1 MKKLLALVLALVMSM
16 SLVTI
21 SNAAYSDK
29 ADIDLKE
36 AVDVLSAVGVF
47 EGSDGKFDPKANLTR
62 EQAAKLVAYLQ
73 LGQKSADA
81 LVGGNKFTDVAANR
95 WSAGYVDYCAT
106 TGVVAGVGNGQF
118 NPTGSLTALQFGKM
132 LLVCL
137 GYDADSEGLTG
148 ADWQINTSKL
158 MTSAKLLKGLDSV
171 KATDVITR
179 EQAAQMMLNALK
191 APTVEY
197 NTKGSTITINGAVI
211 GIGGSKATY
220 VTATVAEDS
229 TVKNIGKTQLT
240 NSNEYTVELGEKL
253 FSNLKLNST
262 ADAFMRPATKWTLKA
277 ETIGTY
283 ADTPDLTYTAGT
295 KIGTIYS
302 DLGLSDG
309 ISKKNVTEYVDG
321 DYAGAFAYDIVKG
334 SKDKVGGNGVLL
346 NVYYND
352 DAETITF
359 VEVNTYIGKVTAA
372 YPDTTTKDAYV
383 KIKNMDGYSCPGAG
397 KEFETES
404 FKKNDVVAYT
414 YSAKDGEN
422 SIQSMAL
429 AEKVTGA
436 MSTYTISGNV
446 TVGGTKYDA
455 NKASVLTVKDTVA
468 AVDKGDDVTIYL
480 DANGYVLYVDADAD
494 VKYAVVL
501 DYSDR
506 AGDFNTTKKAKLLFT
521 DGTTKTV
528 EVSLPDGQTVASPFN
543 ATTGVLADGASE
555 DTTLSMY
562 DIVSYTIGTDDVY
575 ELTLVAN
582 ARTTADG
589 VTGGT
594 KLVTNGKNTFVNNI
608 KDVNLTAAATATGE
622 QTTTAA
628 DAETVFLVMTQG
640 VGGKKD
646 TFAAYKGFANVP
658 TITLAAGKTTTMSV
672 FMDAKTSN
680 NPATVV
686 FVLDDAG
693 TNVTVSSNNK
703 DIIYIKGNSSHTG
716 APNYTG
722 RSYTNALGHFYEYD
736 CFVNGDTTATTIKTE
751 SPFTKDTLI
760 YGPSYNSKG
769 ILIDSDDSATYST
782 VTSDNVVAGSE
793 MAYRYGTDSVKN
805 DVIKLGG
812 ASYAYAKNVEV
823 YFIDVD
829 GKLVAGTIDE
839 IAYDEDDRVYLKTD
853 DDGILTNVYIKVI
866 DKAEEVTPGA
876 ATENI
881 VKNVALTYAANTY
894 TVTWDV
900 DNYKANTTAKVE
912 IYTINGN
919 KLATST
925 TWPGDTTEGNR
936 VGFSLTAPY
945 TALNPS
951 VQYNVVV
958 TMGNVSSTFRCEI
971 V

>member
-1 MKKLLALVLALVMSM
+1 MKKLLALVLALVMTM

-106 TGVVAGVGNGQF
+106 TGVVAGIGNGQF

-171 KATDVITR
+171 KATEVITR

-197 NTKGSTITINGAVI
+197 DTKGSTIIINGAVI

-455 NKASVLTVKDTVA
+455 NKMSVSTVKDTVA

-501 DYSDR
+501 NYKTGV
-506 AGDFNTTKKAKLLFT
+506 GDLNDETKAKLLFT

-528 EVSLPDGQTVASPFN
+528 KVALAGSLTAESAFTN
-543 ATTGVLADGASE
+543 VLAADAAE
-555 DTTLSMY
+555 ATTLSQY

-582 ARTTADG
+582 ARTTATASG
-589 VTGGT
+589 AT
-594 KLVTNGKNTFVNNI
+594 KLVSNGKNTFVNNI
-608 KDVNLTAAATATGE
+608 KDVNLSTAATGN
-622 QTTTAA
+622 QTTNAA
-628 DAETVFLVMTQG
+628 DAETVFLVATLKADG
-640 VGGKKD
+640 TVKS
-646 TFAAYKGFANVP
+646 TAAYKGFANVP
-658 TITLAAGKTTTMSV
+658 TITLADTKTTTMSV

-703 DIIYIKGNSSHTG
+703 DIIYIKGSDTDK
-716 APNYTG
+716 
-722 RSYTNALGHFYEYD
+722 SYTNALGHFYEYD

-751 SPFTKDTLI
+751 SQFTKDTLI

-769 ILIDSDDSATYST
+769 ILIGQDAFVNADHTTGTD
-782 VTSDNVVAGSE
+782 
-793 MAYRYGTDSVKN
+793 MAYGTTTDSVKN

-839 IAYDEDDRVYLKTD
+839 IAYDEDDMVFVKLD
-853 DDGILTNVYIKVI
+853 EGILTNVYIKVK
-866 DKAEEVTPGA
+866 DTNATVTPAVTA
-876 ATENI
+876 AVNGTPVVSI
-881 VKNVALTYAANTY
+881 ASGTVKTAGNSLSMHNADHTANVS
-894 TVTWDV
+894 
-900 DNYKANTTAKVE
+900 AK
-912 IYTINGN
+912 
-919 KLATST
+919 
-925 TWPGDTTEGNR
+925 
-936 VGFSLTAPY
+936 
-945 TALNPS
+945 
-951 VQYNVVV
+951 NVVV
-958 TMGNVSSTFRCEI
+958 TYAISTWNPSTNSFNAPMVVSKTVGDVAAGTWIDADGAPVTTGIAAGVTCKVVVTLTSDVASKTFPEQIISST
-971 V
+971 

>member
-1 MKKLLALVLALVMSM
+1 MKKLLALVLALVMTM

-171 KATDVITR
+171 KATEVITR

-197 NTKGSTITINGAVI
+197 DTKGSTIIINGAVI

-383 KIKNMDGYSCPGAG
+383 KIKNMDGYGCPGAG

-455 NKASVLTVKDTVA
+455 NKASVSTVKDTVA

-501 DYSDR
+501 NYKTGV
-506 AGDFNTTKKAKLLFT
+506 GDLNDETKAKLLFT

-528 EVSLPDGQTVASPFN
+528 KVALAGSLTAESTFTN
-543 ATTGVLADGASE
+543 VLAPTDAESA
-555 DTTLSMY
+555 TLSQY

-582 ARTTADG
+582 ARTTATASG
-589 VTGGT
+589 AT
-594 KLVTNGKNTFVNNI
+594 KLVSNGKNTFVNNI
-608 KDVNLTAAATATGE
+608 KDVNLSTAATGN
-622 QTTTAA
+622 QTTNAA
-628 DAETVFLVMTQG
+628 DAETVFLVATLKADG
-640 VGGKKD
+640 TVKS
-646 TFAAYKGFANVP
+646 TAAYKGFANVP
-658 TITLAAGKTTTMSV
+658 TITLADGETTTMSV
-672 FMDAKTSN
+672 FMDAKTNN

-693 TNVTVSSNNK
+693 TDVTVSSNNK

>member
-106 TGVVAGVGNGQF
+106 TGVVAGIGNGQF

-171 KATDVITR
+171 KATEVITR

-197 NTKGSTITINGAVI
+197 DTKGSTITINGAVI

-346 NVYYND
+346 NVYYDD

-383 KIKNMDGYSCPGAG
+383 KIKNMDGYGCPGAG

-501 DYSDR
+501 NYKTGV
-506 AGDFNTTKKAKLLFT
+506 GDLNDETKAKLLFT

-528 EVSLPDGQTVASPFN
+528 KVA
-543 ATTGVLADGASE
+543 LADKLTAETNFGTVLGANDNE
-555 DTTLSMY
+555 VATLSQY

-582 ARTTADG
+582 ARTTATASG
-589 VTGGT
+589 AT
-594 KLVTNGKNTFVNNI
+594 KLVSNGKNTFVNNI
-608 KDVNLTAAATATGE
+608 RDVNLTKANA

-628 DAETVFLVMTQG
+628 DAETVFLVATLKADG
-640 VGGKKD
+640 TVKS
-646 TFAAYKGFANVP
+646 TAAYKGFANVP
-658 TITLAAGKTTTMSV
+658 TITLADGETTTMSV
-672 FMDAKTSN
+672 FMDAKTNN

-693 TNVTVSSNNK
+693 TDVTVSSNNK

-716 APNYTG
+716 APDYTG

-839 IAYDEDDRVYLKTD
+839 IAYDEDDMVFVKTD

-866 DKAEEVTPGA
+866 DKAEEVTPGT

-881 VKNVALTYAANTY
+881 VKNVALTYTPGTY
-894 TVTWDV
+894 KVTWDV

-925 TWPGDTTEGNR
+925 TWAGDTTEGNR

-945 TALNPS
+945 TALNAS

>member
-106 TGVVAGVGNGQF
+106 TGVVAGIGNGQF

-171 KATDVITR
+171 KATEVITR

-197 NTKGSTITINGAVI
+197 DTKGSTITINGAVI

-321 DYAGAFAYDIVKG
+321 VYAGAFAYDIVKG

-346 NVYYND
+346 NVYYDD

-455 NKASVLTVKDTVA
+455 NKMSVSTVKDTVA

-501 DYSDR
+501 NYKTKV
-506 AGDFNTTKKAKLLFT
+506 GDLNDETKAKLLFT

-528 EVSLPDGQTVASPFN
+528 KVALTTAQTPTVDPAAGTDEFN
-543 ATTGVLADGASE
+543 AYTPDKVSK
-555 DTTLSMY
+555 Y

-575 ELTLVAN
+575 ELALVSDA
-582 ARTTADG
+582 AATDAG

-594 KLVTNGKNTFVNNI
+594 KLVSNGKNTFVNNI
-608 KDVNLTAAATATGE
+608 TDVNLAEARA
-622 QTTTAA
+622 QTTNAA
-628 DAETVFLVMTQG
+628 DAETVFLVATLKADG
-640 VGGKKD
+640 TVKS
-646 TFAAYKGFANVP
+646 TAAYKGFANVP
-658 TITLAAGKTTTMSV
+658 TITLADTKTTTMSV

-686 FVLDDAG
+686 FVLDTADV
-693 TNVTVSSNNK
+693 NVSSNNK

-716 APNYTG
+716 APDYTG

-769 ILIDSDDSATYST
+769 ILIGQDAYVNADHTSAT
-782 VTSDNVVAGSE
+782 D
-793 MAYRYGTDSVKN
+793 MAYDTKTDSVKN

-812 ASYAYAKNVEV
+812 VSYAYAKNVEV

-839 IAYDEDDRVYLKTD
+839 IAYDEDDMVFVKLD
-853 DDGILTNVYIKVI
+853 EGILTNVYIKVI
-866 DKAEEVTPGA
+866 DKAEEVTPGTPAVVVSTIEATADTNMIKAINVVCSDNVTSNTKVSVSLQVLNNAGTWTTLKTLTFNIA
-876 ATENI
+876 AGSKWDT
-881 VKNVALTYAANTY
+881 APQ
-894 TVTWDV
+894 TVTGLAGGQ
-900 DNYKANTTAKVE
+900 YKLVCGTVE
-912 IYTINGN
+912 
-919 KLATST
+919 KL
-925 TWPGDTTEGNR
+925 
-936 VGFSLTAPY
+936 
-945 TALNPS
+945 
-951 VQYNVVV
+951 V
-958 TMGNVSSTFRCEI
+958 TVA
-971 V
+971 

>member
-171 KATDVITR
+171 KATEVITR

-197 NTKGSTITINGAVI
+197 DTKGSTIIINGAVI

-455 NKASVLTVKDTVA
+455 NKMSVSTVKDTVA

-501 DYSDR
+501 DYSNK

-528 EVSLPDGQTVASPFN
+528 EVSLTAAQIPTVDSTTDEFN
-543 ATTGVLADGASE
+543 ACTPSKVSK
-555 DTTLSMY
+555 Y

-575 ELTLVAN
+575 ELALVSDA
-582 ARTTADG
+582 ATTDAG
-589 VTGGT
+589 AATTGT

-608 KDVNLTAAATATGE
+608 TDVNLAEANA

-686 FVLDDAG
+686 FVLDTADV
-693 TNVTVSSNNK
+693 NVSSNNK
-703 DIIYIKGNSSHTG
+703 DIIYIKGSDTDK
-716 APNYTG
+716 
-722 RSYTNALGHFYEYD
+722 SYTNALGHFYEYD

-769 ILIDSDDSATYST
+769 ILIGQDAFVNADHTTGTD
-782 VTSDNVVAGSE
+782 
-793 MAYRYGTDSVKN
+793 MAYGTTTDSVKN

-839 IAYDEDDRVYLKTD
+839 IAYDEDDMVFVKLD
-853 DDGILTNVYIKVI
+853 EGILTNVYIKVK
-866 DKAEEVTPGA
+866 DTNATVTPAVTA
-876 ATENI
+876 AVNGTPVVSI
-881 VKNVALTYAANTY
+881 ASGTVKTAGNSLSMHNADHTANVS
-894 TVTWDV
+894 
-900 DNYKANTTAKVE
+900 AK
-912 IYTINGN
+912 
-919 KLATST
+919 
-925 TWPGDTTEGNR
+925 
-936 VGFSLTAPY
+936 
-945 TALNPS
+945 
-951 VQYNVVV
+951 NVVV
-958 TMGNVSSTFRCEI
+958 TYAISTWNPSTNSFNAPMVVSKTVGDVAAGTWIDADGAPVTTGIAAGVTCKVVVTLTSDVASKTFPEQIISST
-971 V
+971 

>member
-106 TGVVAGVGNGQF
+106 TGVVAGIGNGQF

-197 NTKGSTITINGAVI
+197 DTKGSTITINGAVI

-383 KIKNMDGYSCPGAG
+383 KVKDMDGYACPGAG

-414 YSAKDGEN
+414 YSNKAGEN

-501 DYSDR
+501 DYSNK

-521 DGTTKTV
+521 DGSTKTV
-528 EVSLPDGQTVASPFN
+528 EVAIAAAQTPTINPTATPAVDEFN
-543 ATTGVLADGASE
+543 AYTNGKVSK
-555 DTTLSMY
+555 Y

-575 ELTLVAN
+575 ELALVSDA
-582 ARTTADG
+582 ADTDAG

-608 KDVNLTAAATATGE
+608 KDVNLTTAAAGN
-622 QTTTAA
+622 QTTNAA
-628 DAETVFLVMTQG
+628 DAETVFLVATL
-640 VGGKKD
+640 KD
-646 TFAAYKGFANVP
+646 DG
-658 TITLAAGKTTTMSV
+658 TTMC
-672 FMDAKTSN
+672 A
-680 NPATVV
+680 
-686 FVLDDAG
+686 
-693 TNVTVSSNNK
+693 
-703 DIIYIKGNSSHTG
+703 I
-716 APNYTG
+716 
-722 RSYTNALGHFYEYD
+722 RSR
-736 CFVNGDTTATTIKTE
+736 C
-751 SPFTKDTLI
+751 
-760 YGPSYNSKG
+760 
-769 ILIDSDDSATYST
+769 SAT
-782 VTSDNVVAGSE
+782 
-793 MAYRYGTDSVKN
+793 
-805 DVIKLGG
+805 
-812 ASYAYAKNVEV
+812 
-823 YFIDVD
+823 
-829 GKLVAGTIDE
+829 
-839 IAYDEDDRVYLKTD
+839 
-853 DDGILTNVYIKVI
+853 
-866 DKAEEVTPGA
+866 
-876 ATENI
+876 
-881 VKNVALTYAANTY
+881 
-894 TVTWDV
+894 
-900 DNYKANTTAKVE
+900 
-912 IYTINGN
+912 
-919 KLATST
+919 
-925 TWPGDTTEGNR
+925 
-936 VGFSLTAPY
+936 
-945 TALNPS
+945 
-951 VQYNVVV
+951 
-958 TMGNVSSTFRCEI
+958 SSRNA
-971 V
+971 

>member
-106 TGVVAGVGNGQF
+106 TGVVAGIGNGQF

-197 NTKGSTITINGAVI
+197 DTKGSTITINGAVI

-383 KIKNMDGYSCPGAG
+383 KVKDMDGYACPGAG

-414 YSAKDGEN
+414 YSNKAGEN

-501 DYSDR
+501 DYSNK

-521 DGTTKTV
+521 DGSTKTV
-528 EVSLPDGQTVASPFN
+528 EVAIAAAQTPTINPTATPAVDEFN
-543 ATTGVLADGASE
+543 AYTNGKVSK
-555 DTTLSMY
+555 Y

-575 ELTLVAN
+575 ELALVSDA
-582 ARTTADG
+582 ADTDAG

-608 KDVNLTAAATATGE
+608 KDVNLTTAAAGN
-622 QTTTAA
+622 QTTNAA
-628 DAETVFLVMTQG
+628 DAETVFLVATL
-640 VGGKKD
+640 KD
-646 TFAAYKGFANVP
+646 DGTTVKSTAAYKGFANVP
-658 TITLAAGKTTTMSV
+658 TITLADTKTTTMSV

-839 IAYDEDDRVYLKTD
+839 IAYDEDDMVFVKTD

-866 DKAEEVTPGA
+866 DKAEEVTPGTPAVVVSTIEATADTNMIKEINVVCSDNVTSNTKVSVSLQVLNNAGTWTTLKTLTFNIA
-876 ATENI
+876 AGSKWDT
-881 VKNVALTYAANTY
+881 VPQ
-894 TVTWDV
+894 TVTGLAGGQ
-900 DNYKANTTAKVE
+900 YKLVCGTVE
-912 IYTINGN
+912 
-919 KLATST
+919 KL
-925 TWPGDTTEGNR
+925 
-936 VGFSLTAPY
+936 
-945 TALNPS
+945 
-951 VQYNVVV
+951 V
-958 TMGNVSSTFRCEI
+958 TVA
-971 V
+971 

>member
-1 MKKLLALVLALVMSM
+1 
-16 SLVTI
+16 
-21 SNAAYSDK
+21 
-29 ADIDLKE
+29 
-36 AVDVLSAVGVF
+36 
-47 EGSDGKFDPKANLTR
+47 
-62 EQAAKLVAYLQ
+62 
-73 LGQKSADA
+73 
-81 LVGGNKFTDVAANR
+81 
-95 WSAGYVDYCAT
+95 
-106 TGVVAGVGNGQF
+106 
-118 NPTGSLTALQFGKM
+118 
-132 LLVCL
+132 
-137 GYDADSEGLTG
+137 
-148 ADWQINTSKL
+148 
-158 MTSAKLLKGLDSV
+158 
-171 KATDVITR
+171 
-179 EQAAQMMLNALK
+179 
-191 APTVEY
+191 
-197 NTKGSTITINGAVI
+197 
-211 GIGGSKATY
+211 
-220 VTATVAEDS
+220 
-229 TVKNIGKTQLT
+229 
-240 NSNEYTVELGEKL
+240 
-253 FSNLKLNST
+253 
-262 ADAFMRPATKWTLKA
+262 MRPATKWTLKA

-455 NKASVLTVKDTVA
+455 NKMSVSTVKDTVA

-501 DYSDR
+501 DYSNK

-528 EVSLPDGQTVASPFN
+528 EVSLTAAQIPTVDSTTDEFN
-543 ATTGVLADGASE
+543 ACTPSKVSK
-555 DTTLSMY
+555 Y

-575 ELTLVAN
+575 ELALVSDA
-582 ARTTADG
+582 ATTDAG
-589 VTGGT
+589 AATTGT

-608 KDVNLTAAATATGE
+608 TDVNLAEANA

-686 FVLDDAG
+686 FVLDTADV
-693 TNVTVSSNNK
+693 NVSSNNK
-703 DIIYIKGNSSHTG
+703 DIIYIKGSDTDK
-716 APNYTG
+716 
-722 RSYTNALGHFYEYD
+722 SYTNALGHFYEYD

-769 ILIDSDDSATYST
+769 ILIGQDAFVNADHTTGTD
-782 VTSDNVVAGSE
+782 
-793 MAYRYGTDSVKN
+793 MAYGTTTDSVKN

-839 IAYDEDDRVYLKTD
+839 IAYDEDDMVFVKLD
-853 DDGILTNVYIKVI
+853 EGILTNVYIKVK
-866 DKAEEVTPGA
+866 DTNATVTPAVTA
-876 ATENI
+876 AVNGTPVVSI
-881 VKNVALTYAANTY
+881 ASGTVKTAGNSLSMHNADHTANVS
-894 TVTWDV
+894 
-900 DNYKANTTAKVE
+900 AK
-912 IYTINGN
+912 
-919 KLATST
+919 
-925 TWPGDTTEGNR
+925 
-936 VGFSLTAPY
+936 
-945 TALNPS
+945 
-951 VQYNVVV
+951 NVVV
-958 TMGNVSSTFRCEI
+958 TYAISTWNPSTNSFNAPMVVSKTVGDVAAGTWIDADGAPVTTGIAAGVTCKVVVTLTSDVASKTFPEQIISST
-971 V
+971 

>member
-106 TGVVAGVGNGQF
+106 TGVVAGIGNGQF

-171 KATDVITR
+171 KATEVITR

-197 NTKGSTITINGAVI
+197 DTKGSTIIINGAVI

-321 DYAGAFAYDIVKG
+321 VYAGAFAYDIVKG

-346 NVYYND
+346 NVYYDD

-455 NKASVLTVKDTVA
+455 NKASVSTVKDTVA

-501 DYSDR
+501 NYKTGV
-506 AGDFNTTKKAKLLFT
+506 GDLNDETKAKLLFT

-528 EVSLPDGQTVASPFN
+528 KVALAGSLTAESTFTN
-543 ATTGVLADGASE
+543 VLAPTDAESA
-555 DTTLSMY
+555 TLSQY

-582 ARTTADG
+582 ARTTATASG
-589 VTGGT
+589 AT
-594 KLVTNGKNTFVNNI
+594 KLVSNGKNTFVNNI
-608 KDVNLTAAATATGE
+608 KDVNLSTAATGN
-622 QTTTAA
+622 QTTNAA
-628 DAETVFLVMTQG
+628 DAETVFLVATLKADGTMKST
-640 VGGKKD
+640 
-646 TFAAYKGFANVP
+646 AAYKGFANVP
-658 TITLAAGKTTTMSV
+658 TITLADGETTTMSV
-672 FMDAKTSN
+672 FMDAKTNN

-693 TNVTVSSNNK
+693 TDVTVSSNNK

>member
-1 MKKLLALVLALVMSM
+1 MKKLLALVLALVMTM

-106 TGVVAGVGNGQF
+106 TGVVAGIGNGQF

-171 KATDVITR
+171 KATEVITR

-197 NTKGSTITINGAVI
+197 DTKGSTITINGAVI

-283 ADTPDLTYTAGT
+283 ADTPDLTYTVGT

-321 DYAGAFAYDIVKG
+321 VYAGAFAYDIVKG

-346 NVYYND
+346 NVYYDD

-383 KIKNMDGYSCPGAG
+383 KIKNMDGYGCPGAG

-455 NKASVLTVKDTVA
+455 NKASVSTVKDTVA

-501 DYSDR
+501 NYKTGV
-506 AGDFNTTKKAKLLFT
+506 GDLNDETKAKLLFT

-528 EVSLPDGQTVASPFN
+528 KVALAGSLTAESTFTN
-543 ATTGVLADGASE
+543 VLAPTDAESA
-555 DTTLSMY
+555 TLSQY

-582 ARTTADG
+582 ARTTATASG
-589 VTGGT
+589 AT
-594 KLVTNGKNTFVNNI
+594 KLVSNGKNTFVNNI
-608 KDVNLTAAATATGE
+608 KDVNLSTAATGN
-622 QTTTAA
+622 QTTNAA
-628 DAETVFLVMTQG
+628 DAETVFLVATLKADG
-640 VGGKKD
+640 TVKS
-646 TFAAYKGFANVP
+646 TAAYKGFANVP
-658 TITLAAGKTTTMSV
+658 TITLADGETTTMSV
-672 FMDAKTSN
+672 FMDAKTNN

-693 TNVTVSSNNK
+693 TDVTVSSNNK

-919 KLATST
+919 KLATSK

>member
-1 MKKLLALVLALVMSM
+1 MKKLLALVLALVMTM

-106 TGVVAGVGNGQF
+106 TGVVAGIGNGQF

-171 KATDVITR
+171 KATEVITR

-197 NTKGSTITINGAVI
+197 DTKGSTITINGVVI

-346 NVYYND
+346 NVYYDD

-383 KIKNMDGYSCPGAG
+383 KIKNMDGYGCPGAG

-501 DYSDR
+501 NYKTGV
-506 AGDFNTTKKAKLLFT
+506 GDLNDETKAKLLFT

-528 EVSLPDGQTVASPFN
+528 KVA
-543 ATTGVLADGASE
+543 LADKLTAETNFGTVLGANDNE
-555 DTTLSMY
+555 VATLSQY

-582 ARTTADG
+582 ARTTATASG
-589 VTGGT
+589 AT
-594 KLVTNGKNTFVNNI
+594 KLVSNGKNTFVNNI
-608 KDVNLTAAATATGE
+608 KDVNLTKANA

-628 DAETVFLVMTQG
+628 DAETVFLVATLKADG
-640 VGGKKD
+640 TVKS
-646 TFAAYKGFANVP
+646 TAAYKGFANVP
-658 TITLAAGKTTTMSV
+658 TITLADGETTTMSV
-672 FMDAKTSN
+672 FMDAKTNN

-693 TNVTVSSNNK
+693 TDVTVSSNNK

-716 APNYTG
+716 APDYTG

-853 DDGILTNVYIKVI
+853 DDGILTNVYINVI
-866 DKAEEVTPGA
+866 DKAEEVTPGTPAVVVSTIEATAGTNKIEAINVVCSDNVTSNTKVSVSLQVLNNAGTWTTLKTLTFNIA
-876 ATENI
+876 AGEKWDT
-881 VKNVALTYAANTY
+881 APQ
-894 TVTWDV
+894 TVTGLASGQ
-900 DNYKANTTAKVE
+900 YKLVCGTVE
-912 IYTINGN
+912 Q
-919 KLATST
+919 L
-925 TWPGDTTEGNR
+925 
-936 VGFSLTAPY
+936 
-945 TALNPS
+945 
-951 VQYNVVV
+951 V
-958 TMGNVSSTFRCEI
+958 TVA
-971 V
+971 

>member
-1 MKKLLALVLALVMSM
+1 MKKLLALVLALVMTM

-106 TGVVAGVGNGQF
+106 TGVVAGIGNGQF

-171 KATDVITR
+171 KATEVITR

-197 NTKGSTITINGAVI
+197 DTKGSTITINGAVI

-321 DYAGAFAYDIVKG
+321 VYAGAFAYDIVKG

-346 NVYYND
+346 NVYYDD

-383 KIKNMDGYSCPGAG
+383 KIKNMDGYGCPGAG

-455 NKASVLTVKDTVA
+455 NKASVSTVKDTVA

-501 DYSDR
+501 NYKTGV
-506 AGDFNTTKKAKLLFT
+506 GDLNDETKAKLLFT

-528 EVSLPDGQTVASPFN
+528 KVALAGSLTAESTFTN
-543 ATTGVLADGASE
+543 VLAPTDAESA
-555 DTTLSMY
+555 TLSQY

-582 ARTTADG
+582 ARTTATASG
-589 VTGGT
+589 AT
-594 KLVTNGKNTFVNNI
+594 KLVSNGKNTFVNNI
-608 KDVNLTAAATATGE
+608 KDVNLSTAATGN
-622 QTTTAA
+622 QTTNAA
-628 DAETVFLVMTQG
+628 DAETVFLVATLKADG
-640 VGGKKD
+640 TVKS
-646 TFAAYKGFANVP
+646 TAAYKGFANVP
-658 TITLAAGKTTTMSV
+658 TITLADGETTTMSV
-672 FMDAKTSN
+672 FMDAKTNN

-693 TNVTVSSNNK
+693 TDVTVSSNNK

-919 KLATST
+919 KLATSK

>member
-47 EGSDGKFDPKANLTR
+47 EGSDGKFDPKADLTR

-95 WSAGYVDYCAT
+95 WAAGYVDYCAT

-137 GYDADSEGLTG
+137 GYDAKTENLTG
-148 ADWQINTSKL
+148 SDWQINTSKL

-171 KATDVITR
+171 KANDVITR
-179 EQAAQMMLNALK
+179 EQAAQMMLNAIK

-197 NTKGSTITINGAVI
+197 DTKGSTITIGDTVI

-321 DYAGAFAYDIVKG
+321 VYAGAFAYDIVKG

-383 KIKNMDGYSCPGAG
+383 KVKDMDGYNCPGAG

-455 NKASVLTVKDTVA
+455 NKASVSTVKDTVA

-501 DYSDR
+501 DYSNK

-528 EVSLPDGQTVASPFN
+528 EVALGSLTAADSFDTVLTAAEAEP
-543 ATTGVLADGASE
+543 TTS
-555 DTTLSMY
+555 TLSQY

-582 ARTTADG
+582 ARKTAKNTSDP
-589 VTGGT
+589 V

-608 KDVNLTAAATATGE
+608 QDVNLTKTGA

-628 DAETVFLVMTQG
+628 DAETIFLVMTQG

-658 TITLAAGKTTTMSV
+658 TITLAAGKATTMSV
-672 FMDAKTSN
+672 FMDAKTNN

-686 FVLDDAG
+686 FVLDTADV
-693 TNVTVSSNNK
+693 NVSSNNK
-703 DIIYIKGNSSHTG
+703 DIIYIKGSDTDK
-716 APNYTG
+716 
-722 RSYTNALGHFYEYD
+722 SYTNALGHFYEYD

-751 SPFTKDTLI
+751 SQFTKDTLI

-769 ILIDSDDSATYST
+769 ILIGQDAFVNADHTTGTD
-782 VTSDNVVAGSE
+782 
-793 MAYRYGTDSVKN
+793 MAYGTTTDSVKN

-839 IAYDEDDRVYLKTD
+839 IAYDEDDMVFVKLD
-853 DDGILTNVYIKVI
+853 EGILTNVYIKVK
-866 DKAEEVTPGA
+866 DTNATVTPAVTA
-876 ATENI
+876 AVNGTPVVSI
-881 VKNVALTYAANTY
+881 ASGTVKTAGNSLSMHNADHTANVS
-894 TVTWDV
+894 
-900 DNYKANTTAKVE
+900 AK
-912 IYTINGN
+912 
-919 KLATST
+919 
-925 TWPGDTTEGNR
+925 
-936 VGFSLTAPY
+936 
-945 TALNPS
+945 
-951 VQYNVVV
+951 NVVV
-958 TMGNVSSTFRCEI
+958 TYAISTWNPSTNSFNAPMVVSKTVGDVAAGTWIDADGAPVTTGIAAGVTCKVVVTLTSDVASKTFPEQIISST
-971 V
+971 

>member
-106 TGVVAGVGNGQF
+106 TGVVAGIGNGQF

-171 KATDVITR
+171 KATEVITR

-197 NTKGSTITINGAVI
+197 DTKGSTITINGAVI

-346 NVYYND
+346 NVYYDD

-383 KIKNMDGYSCPGAG
+383 KIKNMDGYGCPGAG

-501 DYSDR
+501 NYKTGV
-506 AGDFNTTKKAKLLFT
+506 GDLNDETKAKLLFT

-528 EVSLPDGQTVASPFN
+528 KVA
-543 ATTGVLADGASE
+543 LADKLTAETNFGTVLGANDNE
-555 DTTLSMY
+555 VATLSQY

-582 ARTTADG
+582 ARTTATASG
-589 VTGGT
+589 AT
-594 KLVTNGKNTFVNNI
+594 KLVSNGKNTFVNNI
-608 KDVNLTAAATATGE
+608 KDVNLTKANA

-628 DAETVFLVMTQG
+628 DAETVFLVATLKADG
-640 VGGKKD
+640 TVKS
-646 TFAAYKGFANVP
+646 TAAYKGFANVP
-658 TITLAAGKTTTMSV
+658 TITLADGETTTMSV
-672 FMDAKTSN
+672 FMDAKTNN

-693 TNVTVSSNNK
+693 TDVTVSSNNK

-716 APNYTG
+716 APDYTG

-829 GKLVAGTIDE
+829 DKLVAGTIDE
-839 IAYDEDDRVYLKTD
+839 IAYDEDDMVFVKTD

-866 DKAEEVTPGA
+866 DKAEEVTPGT

-881 VKNVALTYAANTY
+881 VKNVALTYTPGTY
-894 TVTWDV
+894 KVTWDV

-925 TWPGDTTEGNR
+925 TWAGDTTEGNR

-945 TALNPS
+945 TALNAS

>member
-1 MKKLLALVLALVMSM
+1 MKKLLALVLALVMTM

-197 NTKGSTITINGAVI
+197 DTKGSTITINGAVI

-321 DYAGAFAYDIVKG
+321 VYAGAFAYDIVKG

-404 FKKNDVVAYT
+404 FKKNDVIAYT

-455 NKASVLTVKDTVA
+455 NKMSVSTVKDTVA

-501 DYSDR
+501 DYSNK

-521 DGTTKTV
+521 DGSTKTV
-528 EVSLPDGQTVASPFN
+528 EVALAAAQTPAINPTAPTPVDEFN
-543 ATTGVLADGASE
+543 AYTDSKVSK
-555 DTTLSMY
+555 Y

-575 ELTLVAN
+575 ELALVSDA
-582 ARTTADG
+582 AATDAGAATT
-589 VTGGT
+589 GT

-608 KDVNLTAAATATGE
+608 TDVNLAEARA

-672 FMDAKTSN
+672 FMDAKTDN

-686 FVLDDAG
+686 FVLDTADV
-693 TNVTVSSNNK
+693 NVSSNNK
-703 DIIYIKGNSSHTG
+703 DIIYIKGSDTDK
-716 APNYTG
+716 
-722 RSYTNALGHFYEYD
+722 SYTNALGHFYEYD

-769 ILIDSDDSATYST
+769 ILIGQDAFVNADHTTGTD
-782 VTSDNVVAGSE
+782 
-793 MAYRYGTDSVKN
+793 MAYGTTTDSVKN

-839 IAYDEDDRVYLKTD
+839 IAYDEDDMVFVKLD
-853 DDGILTNVYIKVI
+853 EGILTNVYIKVK
-866 DKAEEVTPGA
+866 DTNATVTPAVTA
-876 ATENI
+876 AVNGTPVVSI
-881 VKNVALTYAANTY
+881 ASGTVKTAGNSLSMHNADHTANVS
-894 TVTWDV
+894 
-900 DNYKANTTAKVE
+900 AK
-912 IYTINGN
+912 
-919 KLATST
+919 
-925 TWPGDTTEGNR
+925 
-936 VGFSLTAPY
+936 
-945 TALNPS
+945 
-951 VQYNVVV
+951 NVVV
-958 TMGNVSSTFRCEI
+958 TYAISTWNPSTNSFNAPMVVSKTVGDVAAGTWIDADGAPVTTGIAAGVTCKVVVTLTSDVASKTFPEQIISST
-971 V
+971 

>member
-106 TGVVAGVGNGQF
+106 TGVVAGIGNGQF

-171 KATDVITR
+171 KATEVITR

-197 NTKGSTITINGAVI
+197 DTKGSTITINGAVI

-321 DYAGAFAYDIVKG
+321 VYAGAFAYDIVKG

-455 NKASVLTVKDTVA
+455 NKMSVSTVKDTVA

-501 DYSDR
+501 NYVTN

-521 DGTTKTV
+521 DGSTKTV
-528 EVSLPDGQTVASPFN
+528 EVALATGLTAEGTFGTVPGTS
-543 ATTGVLADGASE
+543 GK
-555 DTTLSMY
+555 LSAY

-575 ELTLVAN
+575 ELALVSDA
-582 ARTTADG
+582 ATTDAG
-589 VTGGT
+589 AATTGT

-608 KDVNLTAAATATGE
+608 TDVNLAEANA

-686 FVLDDAG
+686 FVLDTADV
-693 TNVTVSSNNK
+693 NVSSNNK
-703 DIIYIKGNSSHTG
+703 DIIYIKGSDTDK
-716 APNYTG
+716 
-722 RSYTNALGHFYEYD
+722 SYTNALGHFYEYD

-769 ILIDSDDSATYST
+769 ILIGQDAFVNADHTTGTD
-782 VTSDNVVAGSE
+782 
-793 MAYRYGTDSVKN
+793 MAYGTTTDSVKN

-839 IAYDEDDRVYLKTD
+839 IAYDEDDMVFVKLD
-853 DDGILTNVYIKVI
+853 EGILTNVYIKVK
-866 DKAEEVTPGA
+866 DTNATVTPAVTA
-876 ATENI
+876 AVNGTPVVSI
-881 VKNVALTYAANTY
+881 ASGTVKTAGNSLSMHNADHTANVS
-894 TVTWDV
+894 
-900 DNYKANTTAKVE
+900 AK
-912 IYTINGN
+912 
-919 KLATST
+919 
-925 TWPGDTTEGNR
+925 
-936 VGFSLTAPY
+936 
-945 TALNPS
+945 
-951 VQYNVVV
+951 NVVV
-958 TMGNVSSTFRCEI
+958 TYAISTWNPSTNSFNAPMVVSKTVGDVAAGTWIDADGAPVTTGIAAGVTCKVVVTLTSDVASKTFPEQIISST
-971 V
+971 

>member
-106 TGVVAGVGNGQF
+106 TGVVAGIGNGQF

-137 GYDADSEGLTG
+137 GYDATTENLTG

-158 MTSAKLLKGLDSV
+158 MASAKLLKGLDSV
-171 KATDVITR
+171 KANDVITR
-179 EQAAQMMLNALK
+179 EQAAQMMLNAIK

-197 NTKGSTITINGAVI
+197 DTKGSTITIGGTVI

-220 VTATVAEDS
+220 VTATVAEDKS
-229 TVKNIGKTQLT
+229 ANNIGKTQLT
-240 NSNEYTVELGEKL
+240 NTGAYTVELGEKL

-346 NVYYND
+346 NVYYDD

-383 KIKNMDGYSCPGAG
+383 KIKNMDGYGCPGAG

-501 DYSDR
+501 NYKTGV
-506 AGDFNTTKKAKLLFT
+506 GDLNDETKAKLLFT

-528 EVSLPDGQTVASPFN
+528 KVAL
-543 ATTGVLADGASE
+543 ATGLTAETDFSTVLAADAAE
-555 DTTLSMY
+555 ATTLSQY

-582 ARTTADG
+582 ARTTATASG
-589 VTGGT
+589 AT
-594 KLVTNGKNTFVNNI
+594 KLVSNGKNTFVNNI
-608 KDVNLTAAATATGE
+608 KDVNLTKANA

-628 DAETVFLVMTQG
+628 DAETVFLVATLKADG
-640 VGGKKD
+640 TVKS
-646 TFAAYKGFANVP
+646 TAAYKGFANVP
-658 TITLAAGKTTTMSV
+658 TITLADGETTTMSV
-672 FMDAKTSN
+672 FMDAKTNN

-693 TNVTVSSNNK
+693 TDVTVSSNNK

-716 APNYTG
+716 APDYTG

-853 DDGILTNVYIKVI
+853 DDGILTNVYINVI
-866 DKAEEVTPGA
+866 DKAEEVTPGTPAVVVSTIEATAGTNKIEAINVVCSDNVTSNTKVSVSLQVLNNAGTWTTLKTLTFNIA
-876 ATENI
+876 AGEKCDT
-881 VKNVALTYAANTY
+881 APQ
-894 TVTWDV
+894 TVTGLASGQ
-900 DNYKANTTAKVE
+900 YKLVCGTVE
-912 IYTINGN
+912 QLVT
-919 KLATST
+919 
-925 TWPGDTTEGNR
+925 
-936 VGFSLTAPY
+936 
-945 TALNPS
+945 
-951 VQYNVVV
+951 VV
-958 TMGNVSSTFRCEI
+958 
-971 V
+971 

>member
-1 MKKLLALVLALVMSM
+1 MKKLLALVLALVMTM

-171 KATDVITR
+171 KATEVITR

-197 NTKGSTITINGAVI
+197 DTKGSTIIINGAVI

-455 NKASVLTVKDTVA
+455 NKMSVSTVKDTVA

-501 DYSDR
+501 NYKTEV
-506 AGDFNTTKKAKLLFT
+506 GDLNDETKAKLLFT

-528 EVSLPDGQTVASPFN
+528 KVALAGSLTAESPFTN
-543 ATTGVLADGASE
+543 VLAADAAE
-555 DTTLSMY
+555 ATTLSQY

-582 ARTTADG
+582 ARTTATASG
-589 VTGGT
+589 AT
-594 KLVTNGKNTFVNNI
+594 KLVSNGKNTFVNNI
-608 KDVNLTAAATATGE
+608 KDVNLTKANA

-628 DAETVFLVMTQG
+628 DAETVFLVATLKADG
-640 VGGKKD
+640 TVKS
-646 TFAAYKGFANVP
+646 TAAYKGFANVP
-658 TITLAAGKTTTMSV
+658 TITLADGETTTMSV
-672 FMDAKTSN
+672 FMDAKTNN

-693 TNVTVSSNNK
+693 TDVTVSSNNK

-716 APNYTG
+716 APDYTG

-839 IAYDEDDRVYLKTD
+839 IAYDEDDMVFVKTD

-866 DKAEEVTPGA
+866 DKAEEVTPGT

-881 VKNVALTYAANTY
+881 VKNVALTYTPGTY
-894 TVTWDV
+894 KVTWDV

-925 TWPGDTTEGNR
+925 TWAGDTTEGNR

-945 TALNPS
+945 TALNAS